1 MIRED
6 LRSPQPVTDWKTHT
20 KGLGHSG
27 LEILEDRGKGHHCPG
42 KCQGRAPWLAA
53 EDTGT
58 SPQGICSSLHLIQTV
73 SSNSQIVCLRIPPC
87 GSKATLSPPF
97 HLSSAS
103 EKHLLAYGLPEFEVT
118 SPCYTYEVRQPTESS
133 SNLEVVLARFYCQ
146 QYLSSGAF
154 STRPLTC
161 RV

>member
-6 LRSPQPVTDWKTHT
+6 LRSPQSVTDWKTHT
-20 KGLGHSG
+20 KSLGHSG
-27 LEILEDRGKGHHCPG
+27 LKILKDRGKGHHCPG
-42 KCQGRAPWLAA
+42 RCQGRAPWLAA

-58 SPQGICSSLHLIQTV
+58 SPEGICSSLHLNQTV

-87 GSKATLSPPF
+87 GSKAPPF
-97 HLSSAS
+97 HLQLSLRKAVT
-103 EKHLLAYGLPEFEVT
+103 YGLPEFEVT
-118 SPCYTYEVRQPTESS
+118 LPCYTYEVRPPTESS
-133 SNLEVVLARFYCQ
+133 SNLEMVLARFYYQ

-154 STRPLTC
+154 STRRLTC